1 MTIEEFNKT
10 QWGANMK
17 FSYKGQVY
25 DVCSVNFGEALI
37 GYCTEFDDELSWV
50 RCENIELQN

>member
-17 FSYKGQVY
+17 FAYRGANY
-25 DVCSVNFGEALI
+25 EVCSVNFFEALI
-37 GYCTEFDDELSWV
+37 GYCADHDDELSWV
-50 RCENIELQN
+50 RCENIELLD